1 MDKKVVFITGAS
13 RGIGLATAKKFVS
26 EGWEV
31 AGFYTDKAVTDI
43 EGVKYFQVN
52 VADWDS
58 IQKGFGQAWEYF
70 KRIDCLV
77 NCAGIYGYKTLAQY
91 DIETMEK
98 LIGVN
103 EMGTYLTGKW
113 VAEKMEKGS
122 MVFIT
127 STAAQVG
134 SSDPV
139 YAGTKAAVQGFVKSL
154 AKALAPNIR
163 VNGVAPGVT
172 DSGMTK
178 DMNPERLAQLID
190 MSLLKKVG
198 QPEDIANGIYFLAS
212 DQASHITGAC
222 LDINGGYVLR

>member
-13 RGIGLATAKKFVS
+13 RGIGRATAEKFVK
-26 EGWEV
+26 EGWQV
-31 AGFYTDKAVTDI
+31 AGFYTEKAVAES
-43 EGVKYFQVN
+43 EGIKYYQVD

-58 IQKGFGQAWEYF
+58 IKRGFGQAYEHF
-70 KRIDCLV
+70 RRIDCLV

-98 LIGVN
+98 VIGVN

-113 VAEKMEKGS
+113 AAEKMVKGS

-127 STAAQVG
+127 STAAQAG

-139 YAGTKAAVQGFVKSL
+139 YAGTKAAVQGFVKSM
-154 AKALAPNIR
+154 AKELAPNIR
-163 VNGVAPGVT
+163 VNSVAPGVT
-172 DSGMTK
+172 NSGMTK
-178 DMNPERLAQLID
+178 QMNQERLAQLIE
-190 MSLLKKVG
+190 MSLLKKIAR
-198 QPEDIANGIYFLAS
+198 PEDIANGIYFLAS
-212 DQASHITGAC
+212 DEASHITGAC